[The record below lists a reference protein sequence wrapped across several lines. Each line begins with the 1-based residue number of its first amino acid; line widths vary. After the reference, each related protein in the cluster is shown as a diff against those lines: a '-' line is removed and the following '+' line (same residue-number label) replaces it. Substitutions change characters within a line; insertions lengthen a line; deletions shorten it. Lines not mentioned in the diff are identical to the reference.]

1 MKSGT
6 ITNKNR
12 DFMRRDNGIYEA
24 LLQSE
29 ICFWKDMIAGC
40 GPAQPLD
47 SLERMQQAQALA
59 ESRLE
64 TLLRDNQHACAAE
77 KLNELP
83 SNAFSISCGSTSRVR
98 E

>member
-6 ITNKNR
+6 IVNKNR
-12 DFMRRDNGIYEA
+12 DFMWRTNGIYET
-24 LLQSE
+24 LLRSE
-29 ICFWKDMIAGC
+29 ICFWKDLIAAC
-40 GPAQPLD
+40 EPAHPYD

-59 ESRLE
+59 ESRLA

-77 KLNELP
+77 KLNEPP
-83 SNAFSISCGSTSRVR
+83 SNVFSISCSSASRVR

>member
-1 MKSGT
+1 MTDDKQDS
-6 ITNKNR
+6 
-12 DFMRRDNGIYEA
+12 MRRANEINQA

-29 ICFWKDMIAGC
+29 ICFWKDLIAGC
-40 GPAQPLD
+40 GPAHPYD

-59 ESRLE
+59 ESRLA

-77 KLNELP
+77 KLNKLP
-83 SNAFSISCGSTSRVR
+83 SNVFSISCSSASRVR